1 MKKKGLLI
9 TAILLFI
16 VLVVSIVTVQLVQ
29 NRNAES
35 SEITTD
41 PIGDKDLLVYLGEEN
56 AANEILLVF
65 DYSCPHCHRWIHE
78 IFPAV
83 KEWIE
88 EGNVKFRTQSMVY
101 LNQNSLELSKLD
113 QNIKRYYPEQYFDVF
128 FTLIED
134 VDDPNWATD
143 HYIKEIINKNQL
155 DNERVLVDPVLDV
168 INVTRKYTRELD
180 IESVPT
186 IFVNGKKVQESFSI
200 DEIQSYLK
208 K

>member
-16 VLVVSIVTVQLVQ
+16 VLLVSFVTVQSVQ

-35 SEITTD
+35 SDISTD